1 METGFIIFMVIGILM
16 FLAYLGGIYYT
27 SYKDYS
33 KKTRGD
39 SSKK

>member
-1 METGFIIFMVIGILM
+1 MDTGFIIFLVIGVLM

-33 KKTRGD
+33 KK
-39 SSKK
+39 KKDK

>member
-1 METGFIIFMVIGILM
+1 MDVGLIIIVVVGVLM

-33 KKTRGD
+33 KKN
-39 SSKK
+39 KEN